1 MFQQPVRRR
10 GTCARWCCGDTDR
23 LTLADVTGSILSP
36 VNSDLCQFDSVAAN
50 FVLQCVPG
58 TWTENERAFRHIA
71 QVTANDGVFFGSTI
85 LDTGVHHTPLSRTLN
100 SLYSGPITPFHNRG
114 DDLDGLHTALAAAFK
129 EAEITVAVFAARRPR
144 RPAAD
149 APLAAVVAG
158 IAVYLAAFI
167 SHPPQEICRGHHR
180 FPEDVLNQY
189 GLVIAEQHFSRAK
202 MPIVAAHCTLHLV
215 SGPRTTPTV
224 FVVDWH
230 ATGLALAGVVLA
242 ADGFWLRWRSPRRAS
257 DRGRLSPLS
266 RWHYSSGSGL
276 DRTNRSRRAW
286 QGNCP
291 GDVAAHRL
299 DHRVLAVDAC
309 SCGWIW
315 RRSSTRG
322 AHRALRRRLH
332 ALPAT
337 GIAPQLPP
345 IRPVGSRGVHGQ
357 SWRQERFWCRGQT
370 CPPFVLHQICTPL
383 WKPRSDSERTPETVS
398 VRSSTRHR
406 TRNPVRRGVHS
417 RRLPPPHHGRTGR
430 QTRCGGTL

>member
-1 MFQQPVRRR
+1 M
-10 GTCARWCCGDTDR
+10 
-23 LTLADVTGSILSP
+23 
-36 VNSDLCQFDSVAAN
+36 
-50 FVLQCVPG
+50 PG

-149 APLAAVVAG
+149 APLAAVVIG

-242 ADGFWLRWRSPRRAS
+242 AGGVWLRWRSPLRS
-257 DRGRLSPLS
+257 T
-266 RWHYSSGSGL
+266 
-276 DRTNRSRRAW
+276 DRTSWA
-286 QGNCP
+286 
-291 GDVAAHRL
+291 
-299 DHRVLAVDAC
+299 
-309 SCGWIW
+309 
-315 RRSSTRG
+315 G
-322 AHRALRRRLH
+322 A
-332 ALPAT
+332 T
-337 GIAPQLPP
+337 AP
-345 IRPVGSRGVHGQ
+345 
-357 SWRQERFWCRGQT
+357 
-370 CPPFVLHQICTPL
+370 
-383 WKPRSDSERTPETVS
+383 PRC
-398 VRSSTRHR
+398 
-406 TRNPVRRGVHS
+406 
-417 RRLPPPHHGRTGR
+417 L
-430 QTRCGGTL
+430 